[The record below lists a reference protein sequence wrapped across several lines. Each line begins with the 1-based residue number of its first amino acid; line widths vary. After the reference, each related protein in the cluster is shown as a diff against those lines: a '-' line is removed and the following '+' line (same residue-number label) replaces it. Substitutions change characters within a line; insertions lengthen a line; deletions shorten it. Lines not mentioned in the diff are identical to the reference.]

1 MTVKNGNYK
10 KVLDDLTKAGVTE
23 NQFSW
28 FSLMVGV
35 LAKGVE
41 PGSRIF
47 ISVFSNLL
55 NDGQPLPGALVA
67 TLTNLAMDTKEKL
80 ENADQDLF
88 AMPDDSYEKQ
98 DRLKTLADL
107 SYGLSLGL
115 TVNAKDGSLEKISDR
130 EVLGDLNT
138 ISEVAKVDVEAEL
151 DEDDLDIHDQQ
162 RILYSNDRGTV
173 MNLLCATDAYAS
185 GLGIVN
191 SFVKD
196 QIVLIPLQNSPK
208 HTLGYVTNRK
218 KKLSDIGASFIN
230 EIKLSLKE
238 FSDKSQLF

>member
-67 TLTNLAMDTKEKL
+67 ALTNLAMDTKEKL
-80 ENADQDLF
+80 ENADEDLF

-115 TVNAKDGSLEKISDR
+115 TVNA
-130 EVLGDLNT
+130 
-138 ISEVAKVDVEAEL
+138 
-151 DEDDLDIHDQQ
+151 
-162 RILYSNDRGTV
+162 
-173 MNLLCATDAYAS
+173 
-185 GLGIVN
+185 
-191 SFVKD
+191 
-196 QIVLIPLQNSPK
+196 
-208 HTLGYVTNRK
+208 
-218 KKLSDIGASFIN
+218 
-230 EIKLSLKE
+230 
-238 FSDKSQLF
+238 